1 MAQSE
6 GIPAP
11 ANLVR
16 VEPLGLEEK
25 MTWEIHEAPQEE
37 RANATLHGLGAML
50 AAVGL
55 IFLVARAS
63 LHDTGLHMGSATVY
77 GASMVLLYLASTLY
91 HGVSQPRVKDVL
103 EVLDHSAIY
112 LLIAGTYTPFALITL
127 GGSLGWILLSV
138 VWGVAAVGITLQV
151 VFPGRFRTAM
161 TLLYLAMAWLA
172 VFAAGPLLSRL
183 SPGGL
188 VLLLGGGF
196 FYTSG
201 VYFYHRKRFTYS
213 HAVWHLFVL
222 AGSACH
228 YAAIYGYVLP
238 GGA

>member
-1 MAQSE
+1 
-6 GIPAP
+6 
-11 ANLVR
+11 
-16 VEPLGLEEK
+16 
-25 MTWEIHEAPQEE
+25 MTWEIHEAPEEE
-37 RANATLHGLGAML
+37 RANAMLHGLGAML

-55 IFLVARAS
+55 AFLLARAG
-63 LHDTGLHMGSATVY
+63 LYDTGRHIGSATVY
-77 GASMVLLYLASTLY
+77 GASMVLLYLASTFY
-91 HGVSQPRVKDVL
+91 HGISRPRVKAVL

-127 GGSLGWILLSV
+127 GGALGWVLFGV
-138 VWGVAAVGITLQV
+138 VWGVAAVGITLQM

-161 TLLYLAMAWLA
+161 TLLYVAMGWFA
-172 VFAAGPLLSRL
+172 VLAAGPLLSRL
-183 SPGGL
+183 APGGL
-188 VLLLGGGF
+188 VLLFGGGL

-201 VYFYHRKRFTYS
+201 VYFYHRKRFIYS

-238 GGA
+238 GAV